1 MKTLLRIAIMGLF
14 IFFFFPSSAQNIDSL
29 TAVKSEKEAMLSEL
43 KANVSALEGEVA
55 ALKEQLKVY
64 PFWTTGISGLIGAD
78 VNSFNNWA
86 TRGKNLNSTAVNI
99 GISLDVF
106 ADKTGEKYFWRN
118 NGSLVLGWQKFK
130 LDENDESDF
139 NKTADVFDI
148 QSIYGRKINSKIA
161 YSIMGELRTTFLEN
175 SFNPAY
181 LDLGIGITWTPIKE
195 FIAVLHPLNSN
206 IIISD
211 DDLSF
216 QSSLGFKT
224 IADYNRNLSNNVSF
238 RSRLSSFLSYENF
251 DRLSNVT
258 WINGL
263 KFKIIKNIGIGIEY
277 AMRRSKQET
286 ELLDSDYQSYFILG
300 ISYNL

>member
-1 MKTLLRIAIMGLF
+1 MKTLFRIALLGFIMVLSY
-14 IFFFFPSSAQNIDSL
+14 SSHAQNIDSL
-29 TAVKSEKEAMLSEL
+29 TAVKAEKEAALSEL

-55 ALKEQLKVY
+55 ALKEQLVVY
-64 PFWTTGISGLIGAD
+64 PFWTKGISGLVGAD

-86 TRGKNLNSTAVNI
+86 TRGKNLNSSAINI

-106 ADKTGEKYFWRN
+106 ADKTGEKYFWKN
-118 NGSLVLGWQKFK
+118 NGSLVLGWQKFQ
-130 LDENDESDF
+130 LDENDDSDF
-139 NKTADVFDI
+139 NKTADVFNI
-148 QSIYGRKINSKIA
+148 QSIYGRNINSKIA

-206 IIISD
+206 IVISD

-216 QSSLGFKT
+216 QSSLGFK
-224 IADYNRNLSNNVSF
+224 IVADYNRKISNNVSY
-238 RSRLSSFLSYENF
+238 RSRLSSFLSYEDF
-251 DRLSNVT
+251 DRLSNFT

-263 KFKIIKNIGIGIEY
+263 KFNIIKNIGIGIEY

-286 ELLDSDYQSYFILG
+286 ELLDSDFQSYFILG